1 MNKKKILM
9 LFSIILLLVIICFF
23 SLNIYINKQEE
34 KKYYIIDKEEV
45 PSIYTIVGKRNI
57 IKYKSF
63 KNICIYKNIY
73 QYKDI
78 KNVSSDLSKYTSELK
93 ENYNYLY
100 TSNIDFTKKSD
111 NISMA
116 KKIDENQIIMIEI
129 EYNDNSYKITIS
141 KGKGN
146 INEF

>member
-1 MNKKKILM
+1 MNNKKILM

-45 PSIYTIVGKRNI
+45 PSIYNIVGKRNI

-63 KNICIYKNIY
+63 KNSGIYKNIY

-116 KKIDENQIIMIEI
+116 KKMDENQIIMIEI

-146 INEF
+146 INKF

>member
-1 MNKKKILM
+1 LIKKK
-9 LFSIILLLVIICFF
+9 FQVYILLL
-23 SLNIYINKQEE
+23 E
-34 KKYYIIDKEEV
+34 KE
-45 PSIYTIVGKRNI
+45 I

-63 KNICIYKNIY
+63 KNSGIYKNIY

>member
-1 MNKKKILM
+1 MNKKKIIM
-9 LFSIILLLVIICFF
+9 LFSFISLLIIICFF

-45 PSIYTIVGKRNI
+45 PSIYNIVGKRNI
-57 IKYKSF
+57 IRYKSF
-63 KNICIYKNIY
+63 KNIGIYKNIY